1 MRRGFGPLA
10 LALFF
15 FWFALL
21 TPPGDGNQGSVAG
34 SCSCDRTIPSGT
46 QIPPGTLNHIRKHLR
61 GYHRCPFYIRFQL
74 QSRSVCGGSQEQW
87 VRELVNCFE
96 HKECGIGHGQ
106 SFRHQKHWPQ
116 VSTQIPEATEGTPP
130 HTSAPAQTES
140 TQQST
145 LPSGAPSLNKELTHP
160 WETTVLPSGYG
171 LEARPEAEA
180 NEKQQDDKRQKEP
193 GAGAGTAASVP
204 VLSLL
209 AIVFLLVAAMA
220 YMLCRRGR
228 LQQGSAGLQL
238 CYTPVEPR
246 PEGRQQEWKLV
257 RDDLGEVADRVAV

>member
-10 LALFF
+10 LALFL
-15 FWFALL
+15 FWLALL
-21 TPPGDGNQGSVAG
+21 TLPGDGNQGSVAG

-61 GYHRCPFYIRFQL
+61 AFHRCPFYIRFQL
-74 QSRSVCGGSQEQW
+74 QSRSVCGGSKDQW

-106 SFRHQKHWPQ
+106 SFHHQKHLPQ
-116 VSTQIPEATEGTPP
+116 ASTGTPEATEGTPP
-130 HTSAPAQTES
+130 DTSTPAQTQS

-145 LPSGAPSLNKELTHP
+145 LPSGAPSLNQELTRP
-160 WETTVLPSGYG
+160 WETTILPSGYG

-180 NEKQQDDKRQKEP
+180 NEKQQKEP
-193 GAGAGTAASVP
+193 GAGASTAALVP

-209 AIVFLLVAAMA
+209 AIIFLLVAAMV
-220 YMLCRRGR
+220 YMLCKRRGT
-228 LQQGSAGLQL
+228 QQSSADLQL

-246 PEGRQQEWKLV
+246 PQGLQQEWKLV
-257 RDDLGEVADRVAV
+257 RDDLGEAADRVAG